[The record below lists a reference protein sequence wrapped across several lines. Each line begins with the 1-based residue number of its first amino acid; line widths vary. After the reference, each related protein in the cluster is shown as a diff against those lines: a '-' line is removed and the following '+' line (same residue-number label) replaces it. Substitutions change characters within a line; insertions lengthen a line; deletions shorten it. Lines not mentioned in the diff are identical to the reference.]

1 MCSKG
6 TAVQRV
12 WANSWVDDVQYSQAI
27 HFEAAVIAG
36 LVSTKIDEHSPERL
50 LLVALRA
57 KKWGVLIESANGH
70 AESTIPASTNARQ
83 QKSEKGCVTKTST
96 RALSQALRHWRVDR
110 LCLLTSFAEVAANVV
125 IDAVRCGVRL
135 AVEPLFSFEHH
146 DSLYSNA
153 IKYRAAS
160 DRWVSG
166 NAYFINCAG
175 VRQSIALS
183 KCQPGAAH
191 PVARHKYGSGFR

>member
-6 TAVQRV
+6 TAVPTCV
-12 WANSWVDDVQYSQAI
+12 ANSWVDDVQYPQAI

-36 LVSTKIDEHSPERL
+36 LVSKKIDEHSPGRL

-57 KKWGVLIESANGH
+57 KKWGVLIESANGL

-83 QKSEKGCVTKTST
+83 QKSEKGRVTKSST

-125 IDAVRCGVRL
+125 IDAVRCGVHL
-135 AVEPLFSFEHH
+135 GVEPLFSFEHN

-153 IKYRAAS
+153 IKYRAS
-160 DRWVSG
+160 GDRWVGG
-166 NAYFINCAG
+166 NVHFYTMHRCAA
-175 VRQSIALS
+175 VHRAQ
-183 KCQPGAAH
+183 
-191 PVARHKYGSGFR
+191 